1 MNVYRLLADGVVVV
15 HAAYVGF
22 VVVGMIAVLLGI
34 ALRWRWIGNFWFR
47 AVHFLM
53 IAIVVAESLG
63 GIECPLT
70 TIEDNL
76 RSRAGETI
84 EQGTFLGRY
93 AAGTLFYSN
102 APHWVF
108 VTGYCLFGALVLAT
122 LLVSP
127 PRRPRGLR
135 HRASEKS

>member
-15 HAAYVGF
+15 HTAYVGF
-22 VVVGMIAVLLGI
+22 VVVGMFAILLGI
-34 ALRWRWIGNFWFR
+34 VLRWRWIGNFWFR
-47 AVHFLM
+47 VIHFLM

-63 GIECPLT
+63 GMECPLT
-70 TIEDNL
+70 TIEDSL

-84 EQGTFLGRY
+84 QEGTFLGRY
-93 AAGTLFYSN
+93 AAGILFYSD

-108 VTGYCLFGALVLAT
+108 VAGYCLFGALVLAT

-127 PRRPRGLR
+127 PRRPRSLAR
-135 HRASEKS
+135 RASEKS